1 MEIVIPQMHSETGAI
16 RVMVDK
22 IKKQGMNKKL
32 IQTRYKLF
40 LDAFVSRVSGHRF
53 AEWE

>member
-1 MEIVIPQMHSETGAI
+1 YFKYKLSCKLILLSKDIT
-16 RVMVDK
+16 K

-40 LDAFVSRVSGHRF
+40 
-53 AEWE
+53 